1 MKKTIFLLILFLAR
15 PVFAQTLT
23 LDEVVKTVRET
34 HPSIEAAKQDAESA
48 KQMKKAESW
57 LEDPMVGVIFEEV
70 PFNSPSLG
78 NADMTS
84 YFVSQKIPFLGT
96 LITKNKALNAE
107 YKAKR
112 EMVTSREREMVF
124 EAKKAYFELF
134 AVMNQLKDQ
143 RSIASS
149 YAQMIAS
156 FEAQYKSGGDR
167 LSGKDGRKKAP
178 TEMTSGMSGQTD
190 SIGGVSVFADLMMAK
205 MKKAEVETLILD
217 LKHQEEALKAR
228 LNLLMGREAH
238 ETIGRLSEPKIKKIK
253 EDTKTLEQKLLAQNA
268 DLKALEWMLK
278 KSEKEVSL
286 AAQRLIP
293 VIEPE
298 FMYQRRQN
306 MDNAYQLGIGLN
318 LPIWINRNVHEIK
331 KAKAD
336 KLRTKADLES
346 QTRGAKDTL
355 HNLLH
360 FAVEHYKIVSKYR
373 GEIIPLAQS
382 AANAATTAYGAGMI
396 SSSSLLQKIINLHE
410 ARKMYRDMWKDYQIE
425 YAMLEALVGEE
436 L

>member
-1 MKKTIFLLILFLAR
+1 MKKTIFLLTLFLTR

-34 HPSIEAAKQDAESA
+34 HPSIEATKQDAESA
-48 KQMKKAESW
+48 RQMKKAESW

-70 PFNSPSLG
+70 PLNNPSPG
-78 NADMTS
+78 NADMTD
-84 YFVSQKIPFLGT
+84 YFVSQKIPFPGT
-96 LITKNKALNAE
+96 LVTKNRALDAE
-107 YKAKR
+107 YKAKQQ
-112 EMVTSREREMVF
+112 MVAGREREMVF

-167 LSGKDGRKKAP
+167 KKEP
-178 TEMTSGMSGQTD
+178 SREMASGMSGQTE
-190 SIGGVSVFADLMMAK
+190 SVGGVSVFADLMMAK

-228 LNLLMGREAH
+228 LNLLMGREARDTVGH
-238 ETIGRLSEPKIKKIK
+238 LLEPKIKKLK
-253 EDTKTLEQKLLAQNA
+253 EKPETLEQKLLAQNA

-286 AAQRLIP
+286 AVQRLIP
-293 VIEPE
+293 TFEPE

-331 KAKAD
+331 KAKAE
-336 KLRTKADLES
+336 LES
-346 QTRGAKDTL
+346 QTRSAKDSL
-355 HNLLH
+355 HNLLYY
-360 FAVEHYKIVSKYR
+360 AVEHYKIVSKYR
-373 GEIIPLAQS
+373 GEILPLAQS
-382 AANAATTAYGAGMI
+382 AANAATTAYGAGMT

-410 ARKMYRDMWKDYQIE
+410 ARKMYWDMWKDYQME